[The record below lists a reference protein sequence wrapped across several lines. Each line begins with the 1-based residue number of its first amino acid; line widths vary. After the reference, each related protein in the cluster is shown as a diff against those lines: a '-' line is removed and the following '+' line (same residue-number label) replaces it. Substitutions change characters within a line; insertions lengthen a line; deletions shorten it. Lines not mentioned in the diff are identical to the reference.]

1 MSEARKYPGT
11 TPEER
16 TYFQP
21 YSAFDIPA
29 DLRELHGRY
38 DVAATAQ
45 RVRNFRYAEEWI
57 MRTLGGWIATIPE
70 LPVKTGLGKITW
82 EIAKIADE
90 LGKRLP
96 ELRAGRSLMTAS
108 QPANERFAECIRR
121 IAEPDDPDHTIEK
134 LTGVFDVLIEHL
146 IQVYART
153 ASETD
158 QIADAPTV
166 ELLHEAVRTHE
177 RHRGWGKEVLDR
189 LCEHTGAAE
198 RRRRRSAQLESMV
211 RESGGV
217 CGDLS

>member
-1 MSEARKYPGT
+1 VNERRKYPGT
-11 TPEER
+11 TPDER
-16 TYFQP
+16 TYYEP

-57 MRTLGGWIATIPE
+57 MRTLGGWMATIPE

-82 EIAKIADE
+82 EVAKIADE

-96 ELRAGRSLMTAS
+96 ELRAGRSLVNAS
-108 QPANERFAECIRR
+108 QPANARFAAFIHE
-121 IAEPDDPDHTIEK
+121 IATPDDPDHTIEK
-134 LTGVFDVLIEHL
+134 LTGVFDVLIVHL
-146 IQVYART
+146 VQVYDRT
-153 ASETD
+153 AKETD

-166 ELLHEAVRTHE
+166 ELLVDALRVHKQHQT
-177 RHRGWGKEVLDR
+177 WGKDVLDR
-189 LCEHTGAAE
+189 LCEDEGPAE
-198 RRRRRSAQLESMV
+198 RRKQRRSELETML